1 MNELV
6 IPGGQVS
13 GHFVISSDQRGVLAE
28 FDNLITDAGLSRMY
42 SYDYLNYCY
51 VGTGS
56 TPPTVNDTALVNRV
70 GTTNKTNGSTNTVQS
85 TPPYFAEHTK
95 YYEFPVGTAT
105 GNLTEVGVGWLDSG
119 VYKLFSRAL
128 ILDAGGLPTT
138 ITILSTEMLRVTYS
152 LRLYIPTGDTT
163 GTITLGGNIGGT
175 HNWTLRAAQIT
186 TSGSWQAGQPM
197 GPSYVYSG
205 PWNDDTVIPRIFAYS
220 EEMGTLFTQPTGHGV
235 SCTGDRG
242 TTTSA
247 SWGVT
252 SGSITVKSLWIT
264 NYSHGRYQVE
274 FDPPIS
280 KSNLQTL
287 TLSWSNPS
295 WSRYVAP

>member
-28 FDNLITDAGLSRMY
+28 FDNLITDAGLSRMN
-42 SYDYLNYCY
+42 SYDYLTYCY

-56 TPPTVNDTALVNRV
+56 TPPAVNDTALVNRV
-70 GTTNKTNGSTNTVQS
+70 ATTNKINASTNTVQS

-186 TSGSWQAGQPM
+186 TYGSWFAGQPM
-197 GPSYVYSG
+197 GPMYTYSSSQNSG
-205 PWNDDTVIPRIFAYS
+205 DVSPRIFAYS
-220 EEMGTLFTQPTGHGV
+220 GKLGTLFTKPSGYGV
-235 SCTGDRG
+235 SCTGDPG
-242 TTTSA
+242 AVNSA
-247 SWGVT
+247 SWNVN
-252 SGSITVKSLWIT
+252 SGSVTVKSLWIIS
-264 NYSHGRYQVE
+264 YQHGMYQVE

-280 KSNLQTL
+280 KSD
-287 TLSWSNPS
+287 
-295 WSRYVAP
+295 